1 MQEFENFGLNNNI
14 LKAIKDLGF
23 ETPTPIQKQTIPQL
37 LGSNQDLIGLAET
50 GTGKTAAFGL
60 PILQQIN
67 FQKENTQ
74 CIIIAP
80 TRELCLQITKDMSNF
95 AKYIPEMNVT
105 AVYGGASI
113 VEQIK
118 NLRKTTHI
126 VVGTPGRV
134 LDLIKRK
141 VLKIDKI
148 NFLVLDEADEMLN
161 MGFKEDIDSIL
172 ATTPKGKQTLL
183 FSATMPPD
191 IMKIAETYMNS
202 PIEISV
208 GKRNSGAANVE
219 HFYYMVNAKNRY
231 LALKRIADINPDV
244 YGIVFCRTRKETQE
258 VADKLIHDGYDADAL
273 HGDLSQAQR
282 DHVMNKFR
290 SQHLQLL
297 VATDVAARGLD
308 VNNLTHIINYN
319 LPDDNEVYIHRSGRT
334 GRAGRKGVSV
344 SIIHSRELKKIKD
357 IEKAL
362 KKTITRQQVPSG
374 KDICKK
380 QLLNMIDKVENIE
393 TIDNQ
398 IEDFLPLI
406 FQKLSWL
413 DREDL
418 IKRFVSVEFNR
429 FLMYYQNAPDL
440 NISEK
445 EAKADNGEGK
455 RGTRDGRRENGER
468 RRGTKDGKQD
478 RGDKRGDR
486 GDGKRGKGNKNFKFT
501 KFFLSLG
508 DKDNFTKSKLLD
520 LINRNDS
527 LAGAEVGKIE
537 ILKTHT
543 FFEIDSSLEN
553 SVMKTFK
560 NRRYEG
566 KRLKIEVKMK
576 K

>member
-1 MQEFENFGLNNNI
+1 MQDFENFGLNNNI
-14 LKAIKDLGF
+14 LRAVKDLGF
-23 ETPTPIQKQTIPQL
+23 EVPTPIQHQTIPL
-37 LGSNQDLIGLAET
+37 LLTSKQDLFGLAET

-67 FQKENTQ
+67 TQKENTQ
-74 CIIIAP
+74 CIILAP
-80 TRELCLQITKDMSNF
+80 TRELCLQIAKDMANY
-95 AKYIPEMNVT
+95 AKYIPDVKIT

-118 NLRKTTHI
+118 NLRKSIHI

-148 NFLVLDEADEMLN
+148 NFLILDEADEMLN
-161 MGFKEDIDSIL
+161 MGFKDDIDSIL
-172 ATTPKGKQTLL
+172 STTPKEKQTLL

-191 IMKIAETYMNS
+191 IMKIAETYMKT
-202 PIEISV
+202 PKEISV
-208 GKRNSGAANVE
+208 GRKNSGAANVE
-219 HFYYMVNAKNRY
+219 HYYYMVNAKNRY

-258 VADKLIHDGYDADAL
+258 VADKLIQDGYDADAL

-290 SQHLQLL
+290 TQHLQLL

-344 SIIHSRELKKIKD
+344 SIVHSRELNKIRN
-357 IEKAL
+357 IEKNL

-380 QLLNMIDKVENIE
+380 QLLNMIDKVKNIE

-406 FQKLSWL
+406 LKKLSCL
-413 DREDL
+413 DRDDL

-429 FLMYYQNAPDL
+429 FLTYYKNAPDI
-440 NISEK
+440 NISEM
-445 EAKADNGEGK
+445 EAKADNSK
-455 RGTRDGRRENGER
+455 
-468 RRGTKDGKQD
+468 KDSRKN
-478 RGDKRGDR
+478 
-486 GDGKRGKGNKNFKFT
+486 NKSSRKNNNKKFKFT
-501 KFFLSLG
+501 KFFISIG
-508 DKDNFTKSKLLD
+508 GKDNFTKFKLLD

-527 LAGAEVGKIE
+527 LSGAEVGKIE

-543 FFEIDSSLEN
+543 FFEVDSSLEN
-553 SVMKTFK
+553 AVINTFK

-566 KRLKIEVKMK
+566 KRLKIEVKAK
-576 K
+576 RS